1 MMPADSC
8 TSDRTRYNNKKIH
21 IFALKSIPMKTGGYV
36 YILFNKP
43 NGTLYTGVTSDLYK
57 RICEHKQHK
66 DPHSFTAQYGV
77 DKLGYF
83 EEFQTIQEA
92 IDREK
97 QIKAGSRR
105 DKVMLII
112 GMNPFWEDLF
122 DDFL

>member
-1 MMPADSC
+1 M
-8 TSDRTRYNNKKIH
+8 N
-21 IFALKSIPMKTGGYV
+21 TGGYV

-43 NGTLYTGVTSDLYK
+43 NGTLYTVVTSDLYK

-77 DKLGYF
+77 DQLGYF
-83 EEFQTIQEA
+83 EEFQSIQEA

-105 DKVMLII
+105 DKILLII

-122 DDFL
+122 DDFC